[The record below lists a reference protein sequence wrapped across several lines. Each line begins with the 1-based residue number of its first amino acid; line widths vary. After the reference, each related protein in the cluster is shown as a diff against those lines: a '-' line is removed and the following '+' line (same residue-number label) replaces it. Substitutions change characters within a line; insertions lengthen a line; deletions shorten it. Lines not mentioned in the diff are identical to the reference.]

1 MTGLQSQNG
10 KYRLTGFV
18 LSRFVYGLVGLEE
31 YLFTG
36 QDIGE
41 RGNNFSR
48 GKVKDKSKCDGYWQS
63 WESLFENGEEEKS
76 QAESLDK
83 LVKSYFE
90 YQLILRVLFI

>member
-36 QDIGE
+36 
-41 RGNNFSR
+41 
-48 GKVKDKSKCDGYWQS
+48 
-63 WESLFENGEEEKS
+63 
-76 QAESLDK
+76 
-83 LVKSYFE
+83 
-90 YQLILRVLFI
+90 